1 MQTMKHFLYVLMA
14 AFVISC
20 GASKKAAVD
29 PYVGKYEVTVF
40 EVDGMGDI
48 PIELIITKG
57 ESGYAAQMLDP
68 SGTNEI
74 EVMSTTLNGTTF
86 DIEANAMGID
96 FYLAIDIE
104 GDSVSGAMMDMFNI
118 GGARVKQ

>member
-1 MQTMKHFLYVLMA
+1 MRHFLYVLMV
-14 AFVISC
+14 AFLLSC
-20 GASKKAAVD
+20 GASKKAVVD

-48 PIELIITKG
+48 PVELIISKG
-57 ESGYAAQMLDP
+57 ESGYVAQMLDP

-86 DIEANAMGID
+86 QMEATSMGID
-96 FYLAIDIE
+96 FYLSIDIE
-104 GDSVSGAMMDMFNI
+104 GDSVSGSMMDMFNI
-118 GGARVKQ
+118 GGSRVKQ